1 MKHAHK
7 VVRNRVRAER
17 GNGRYRRKFHAAQFT
32 GRWKYVPS
40 FCWCEPLR
48 RRAVHGKRIIK
59 MVKNT
64 TLRVL
69 YP

>member
-32 GRWKYVPS
+32 GRWK
-40 FCWCEPLR
+40 
-48 RRAVHGKRIIK
+48 RAVHGKRIIK